1 MFQLENVPR
10 HFDRLTTE
18 FTQSGSLFLGGPDLV
33 IPDVHSVAGQAYC
46 GPVYLGV
53 LVDHGQGKS
62 SHLLC

>member
-18 FTQSGSLFLGGPDLV
+18 FTQSGSLFLGGSDLA
-33 IPDVHSVAGQAYC
+33 IPDVHSVA

-53 LVDHGQGKS
+53 LVDPGQGKS
-62 SHLLC
+62 CHLLC